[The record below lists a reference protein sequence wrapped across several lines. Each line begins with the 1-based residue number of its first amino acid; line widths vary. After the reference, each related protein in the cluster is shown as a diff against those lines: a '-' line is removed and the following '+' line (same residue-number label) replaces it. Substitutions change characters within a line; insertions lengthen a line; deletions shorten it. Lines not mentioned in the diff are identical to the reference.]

1 MAINTPK
8 SKDND
13 DLDIGL
19 LLNTLI
25 ALRRGDFETRMP
37 NDWTGLLGRVM
48 SKLALLVSA
57 QHVEPPGSKRLRLSC
72 FCSTVANHKICH
84 GFCQNRLQGSST
96 LHSLLLF

>member
-1 MAINTPK
+1 MATNTPK

-37 NDWTGLLGRVM
+37 NDWTGLPGRDVRTG
-48 SKLALLVSA
+48 VTGFSA
-57 QHVEPPGSKRLRLSC
+57 TRRAPWV
-72 FCSTVANHKICH
+72 
-84 GFCQNRLQGSST
+84 
-96 LHSLLLF
+96 